1 MISGLALTPPVCEAQ
16 GVARV
21 QAVSLGEGL
30 CDLDPCPAC
39 LSQLTLG
46 AFIGSYVQRS
56 VSERIASGEQVLSP
70 RPPGGPGRE
79 RV

>member
-1 MISGLALTPPVCEAQ
+1 LTLPP
-16 GVARV
+16 
-21 QAVSLGEGL
+21 LGGFAGIFAKAG
-30 CDLDPCPAC
+30 CPAC

-46 AFIGSYVQRS
+46 AFVGSYVQRS
-56 VSERIASGEQVLSP
+56 VSERIASGEQVLSA

>member
-1 MISGLALTPPVCEAQ
+1 LTPPL
-16 GVARV
+16 
-21 QAVSLGEGL
+21 LGFAGIFAKAGL
-30 CDLDPCPAC
+30 SGLPLP
-39 LSQLTLG
+39 LTLG